1 MTGKKKGAKTGKSSG
16 SGRGCGGGEI
26 QVSDRAGALW
36 RADDLAE
43 DSRTGQTVPL
53 KNLSE
58 KEKRELEESISERI
72 TGWLIGYLQQNPGKQ
87 KQALACLED
96 GLSASNG
103 DLLASPDGIGRS
115 RWRDGRVDA
124 LSVPEIHRPEPDGDG
139 GSDRCGDGGIRP
151 QRIDIR

>member
-1 MTGKKKGAKTGKSSG
+1 MTGKKRGPKTGKSSG
-16 SGRGCGGGEI
+16 GGRGEK

-58 KEKRELEESISERI
+58 KERRELEESISERI
-72 TGWLIGYLQQNPGKQ
+72 TGWLIGYLQQNSGKQ

-96 GLSASNG
+96 GLSVLNG
-103 DLLASPDGIGRS
+103 DLQMSPDGIGRS

-124 LSVPEIHRPEPDGDG
+124 ISVPEIHRTEPDGDG
-139 GSDRCGDGGIRP
+139 SPD
-151 QRIDIR
+151 

>member
-1 MTGKKKGAKTGKSSG
+1 MTGKKRGAKTEKSSG
-16 SGRGCGGGEI
+16 GGRGCGGGEK

-58 KEKRELEESISERI
+58 KERRELEESISERI

-96 GLSASNG
+96 GLSVLNG
-103 DLLASPDGIGRS
+103 DLQVSPDGIGRS

-124 LSVPEIHRPEPDGDG
+124 ISVPEIHRTEPDGDG
-139 GSDRCGDGGIRP
+139 SPD
-151 QRIDIR
+151 

>member
-1 MTGKKKGAKTGKSSG
+1 MTGKKRGAKTEKSSG
-16 SGRGCGGGEI
+16 GGRGCGGGEK

-58 KEKRELEESISERI
+58 KERRELEESISERI
-72 TGWLIGYLQQNPGKQ
+72 TGWLIGYLQQNSGKQ

-96 GLSASNG
+96 GLSVLNG
-103 DLLASPDGIGRS
+103 DLQMSPDGIGRP

-124 LSVPEIHRPEPDGDG
+124 ISVPEIHRTEPDGDG
-139 GSDRCGDGGIRP
+139 SPD
-151 QRIDIR
+151 

>member
-1 MTGKKKGAKTGKSSG
+1 MTGKIRGAKAGKSSG
-16 SGRGCGGGEI
+16 GGRGRGGGEK
-26 QVSDRAGALW
+26 QVSDRTGTLW

-53 KNLSE
+53 KNFSE
-58 KEKRELEESISERI
+58 KERRELEESISERI

-96 GLSASNG
+96 DLSVSNG
-103 DLLASPDGIGRS
+103 DLPASPDGIGRS

-124 LSVPEIHRPEPDGDG
+124 ISVPEIHRSEPDGDG
-139 GSDRCGDGGIRP
+139 SPD
-151 QRIDIR
+151 

>member
-16 SGRGCGGGEI
+16 SGGGEI

-124 LSVPEIHRPEPDGDG
+124 LSVPEIHRSEPDGDG
-139 GSDRCGDGGIRP
+139 GSDRCGDGGTGP
-151 QRIDIR
+151 S

>member
-115 RWRDGRVDA
+115 RWRDGCVDA

-139 GSDRCGDGGIRP
+139 GSDRCGDGGTGP
-151 QRIDIR
+151 S